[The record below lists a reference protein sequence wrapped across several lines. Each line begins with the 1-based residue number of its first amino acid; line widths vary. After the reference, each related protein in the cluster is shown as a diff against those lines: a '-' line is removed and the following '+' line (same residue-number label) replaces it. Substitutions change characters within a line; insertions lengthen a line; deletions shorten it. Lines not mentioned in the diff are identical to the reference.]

1 MVDRNGDRREGPIKP
16 GDELYE
22 IRYLAEELNVSEK
35 RVAEAMKIIGNDRGK
50 LEAYFRK
57 KLYDAKNNG

>member
-1 MVDRNGDRREGPIKP
+1 MADRDSNQNGGPTKP